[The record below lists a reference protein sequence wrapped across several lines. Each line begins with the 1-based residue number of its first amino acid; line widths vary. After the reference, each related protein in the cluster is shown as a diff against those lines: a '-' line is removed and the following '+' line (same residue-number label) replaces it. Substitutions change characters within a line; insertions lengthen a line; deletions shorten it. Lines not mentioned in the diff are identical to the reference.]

1 MLGFIGRMHFF
12 GSAVL
17 TRRSVMHVQLLRSIR
32 PLEFVT
38 FAGNGKHGNS
48 HKKDG
53 K

>member
-1 MLGFIGRMHFF
+1 MFGFIGSMHFF
-12 GSAVL
+12 GSVL
-17 TRRSVMHVQLLRSIR
+17 TRRSVMHVKLLRSIGA
-32 PLEFVT
+32 LEFVT